1 MGSIFLLAIRLGFFG
16 ITWKEFK
23 TEWKKFHSKMC
34 GNQLLNGKI

>member
-23 TEWKKFHSKMC
+23 TEWKKISFKNVWKSTFKW
-34 GNQLLNGKI
+34 